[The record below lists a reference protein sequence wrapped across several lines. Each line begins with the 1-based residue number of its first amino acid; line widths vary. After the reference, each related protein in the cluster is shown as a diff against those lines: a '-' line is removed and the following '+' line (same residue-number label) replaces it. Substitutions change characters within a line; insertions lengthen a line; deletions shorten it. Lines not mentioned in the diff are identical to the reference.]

1 MPPKPKTI
9 INGWVNLN
17 KPSGMSSNAALS
29 KVKRALGFP
38 KIGHAGTLDPLASG
52 ILPLALGEAT
62 KLVQYM
68 MDDDKIYTFTVTW
81 GEQRTTDDSEGTIIN
96 TSPDRPTRTQIES
109 LLPAFVGE
117 ISQLPPQYSAL
128 KIDGE
133 RAYNL
138 AREGQTVELKPRA
151 VHVYELTLVSATD
164 DTATFRCVCG
174 KGTYVRSLARDFGLK
189 LGCFGYISALNRD
202 AVGPFTLD
210 NAISLD
216 FFDEKADKT
225 SLLSTVL
232 PIASVLDDILVL
244 DLNDGEAQ
252 KVRQGQKLTFLSRP
266 QVDRLKS
273 AGLSVQPSCVELTL
287 ATYRG
292 EALALLEIA
301 GVEAQPVR
309 VFNV

>member
-9 INGWVNLN
+9 INGWINLN
-17 KPSGMSSNAALS
+17 KPSGISSNHALTQ
-29 KVKRALGFP
+29 VKRALGFP

-68 MDDDKIYTFTVTW
+68 MDDDKIYTFGVTW
-81 GEQRTTDDSEGTIIN
+81 GEQRATDDSEGDVIA
-96 TSPDRPTRTQIES
+96 TSDKRPTRAEIES
-109 LLPAFVGE
+109 ILPEFRGD
-117 ISQLPPQYSAL
+117 ILQLPPQYSAL

-133 RAYNL
+133 RAYAL
-138 AREGQTVELKPRA
+138 ARDGQTVELKPRP
-151 VHVYELTLVSATD
+151 VSIYELELLSLTQ

-189 LGCFGYISALNRD
+189 LGCFGYISALSRD
-202 AVGPFTLD
+202 AVGPFSLD

-216 FFDEKADKT
+216 FFAEKDDKT
-225 SLLSTVL
+225 QLLSAVL
-232 PIASVLDDILVL
+232 PLQTVLDDILVL
-244 DLNDGEAQ
+244 DLNEGEAQ

-273 AGLSVQPSCVELTL
+273 VGLTVNPSCVELTL

-292 EALALLEIA
+292 EALALLEVA

-309 VFNV
+309 VFNL